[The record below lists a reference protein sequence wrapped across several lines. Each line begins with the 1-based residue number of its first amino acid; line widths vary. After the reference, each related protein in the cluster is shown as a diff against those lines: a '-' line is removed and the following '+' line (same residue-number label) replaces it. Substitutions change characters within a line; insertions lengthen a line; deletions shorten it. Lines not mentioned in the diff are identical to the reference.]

1 MSIVLPKAV
10 CTRTW
15 RSRSLISFSAFSW
28 QDSMIETHWVEGKK
42 GPIIIPVINGQW
54 KMSYFSK
61 TKINHVYR
69 IWKKAQNSSSG
80 IVSNSPGFK
89 FSGTFQMLF
98 LSHASW
104 SISTIW
110 WSITLFSESL
120 LLRVPFNSL
129 FCVQLP
135 SKFLE
140 EEW

>member
-69 IWKKAQNSSSG
+69 IWKKAQNNSSG

-98 LSHASW
+98 LSHSHFIF
-104 SISTIW
+104 ISH
-110 WSITLFSESL
+110 SFSFGGPSHCSQSHYYSGSL
-120 LLRVPFNSL
+120 LILCFVFNYQVNS
-129 FCVQLP
+129 
-135 SKFLE
+135 
-140 EEW
+140 